1 MMNSEKKKFSFYT
14 QVFRYILVIV
24 FIITTINPIVAQG
37 DLVIYPKR
45 VVFEG
50 KVKIKKLTLANI
62 GKDTAVYNISFLEY
76 KMDENGELKIIS
88 EAEEGLNFSSSN
100 VRFFPRK
107 VTLAPNESQKVKI
120 QVRNTRSLNDG
131 EYRSHL
137 YFRAIEDK
145 EPLGYTT
152 KEKDTTISVKLK
164 TVFGVSIPC
173 IIKKGVSTTSVNI
186 TDLKLLQL
194 DNYKNILQFNLN
206 RLGNMS
212 TYGDFTINY
221 ITPNNN
227 VYLLAKTKGVG
238 LYTPGNLRII
248 RMSLNKPK
256 NLSFDKGTIQVVFT
270 ENESKKKLTEANL
283 KL

>member
-1 MMNSEKKKFSFYT
+1 MNSEKKDFLFYA
-14 QVFRYILVIV
+14 QVFKVILVIV
-24 FIITTINPIVAQG
+24 FIITNVNSIAAQG
-37 DLVIYPKR
+37 DLIIYPKR
-45 VVFEG
+45 IVFKG

-100 VRFFPRK
+100 VRFYPRK

-120 QVRNTRSLNDG
+120 QVKNTRSLKDG

-137 YFRAIEDK
+137 YFRAEEDK
-145 EPLGYTT
+145 KPLGNTT
-152 KEKDTTISVKLK
+152 KEKDSTISIQLK
-164 TVFGVSIPC
+164 TVFGISIPC

-194 DNYKNILQFNLN
+194 DNHENILQFNLN

-221 ITPNNN
+221 LTPNNK
-227 VYLLAKTKGVG
+227 VYILAKIKGVG
-238 LYTPGNLRII
+238 VYTPGNLRII
-248 RMSLNKPK
+248 KMRINKPK
-256 NLSFDKGTIQVVFT
+256 NLSFDKGTLQVIFT
-270 ENESKKKLTEANL
+270 ENESKKRLTEANL